1 MQNNTA
7 VDIFKHEV
15 KAILAKGNHVSFEFY
30 NEDNDGI
37 VVNESESVKDDKGN
51 HHSFEWIN
59 SCTAPITTKEATQA
73 LYALDITNPYIEDLE
88 LGGVTQ

>member
-1 MQNNTA
+1 MTINTA
-7 VDIFKHEV
+7 VDNFKHDV
-15 KAILAKGNHVSFEFY
+15 KAILAEGNHVSFEFY

-37 VVNESESVKDDKGN
+37 IINESESLKDDNGN

-73 LYALDITNPYIEDLE
+73 LYDLGIMNPYIEDIELE
-88 LGGVTQ
+88 EVTQ

>member
-1 MQNNTA
+1 MTINTA
-7 VDIFKHEV
+7 VDNFKHDV
-15 KAILAKGNHVSFEFY
+15 KAILAEGNHVSFEFY

-37 VVNESESVKDDKGN
+37 IINESESLKDDNGN
-51 HHSFEWIN
+51 HRSFEWVN

-88 LGGVTQ
+88 LGEVTQ

>member
-1 MQNNTA
+1 MVINTA
-7 VDIFKHEV
+7 IHIFNHEV

-37 VVNESESVKDDKGN
+37 VINESESLKDDKGN

-59 SCTAPITTKEATQA
+59 SCTAPITTKEATQV
-73 LYALDITNPYIEDLE
+73 LYDLGIMNPYIEDIELE
-88 LGGVTQ
+88 GVTQ

>member
-1 MQNNTA
+1 MTINTA
-7 VDIFKHEV
+7 VDNFKHDV
-15 KAILAKGNHVSFEFY
+15 KAILAEGNHVSFEFY

-37 VVNESESVKDDKGN
+37 VVNESESVKDDNGN

-73 LYALDITNPYIEDLE
+73 LYDLGIMNPYIEDIELE
-88 LGGVTQ
+88 EVTQ